1 MDQKGNVIFIFKYLN
16 CHAKEDFNFF
26 CTLQREE
33 LGLLGINYKA
43 SGFNL
48 ICLDFQRI
56 RVPQNK
62 LPDERNSGRDVQ
74 AKAKYE

>member
-1 MDQKGNVIFIFKYLN
+1 MYI
-16 CHAKEDFNFF
+16 AKA
-26 CTLQREE
+26 E
-33 LGLLGINYKA
+33 LGLLGRNYKA

-62 LPDERNSGRDVQ
+62 FPDERNSDRDVE
-74 AKAKYE
+74 AKAKYDDKKEMVELWI